1 MVDDHVAVRDAI
13 CKFIRR
19 THDAVCE
26 ADDGV
31 AAIEKAKDCPP
42 DLVIMDLNLPRL
54 NGVQAASELRRMFPG
69 IKIIGFTT
77 LSRKSA
83 QELLAE
89 TQFDAMLSKQD
100 GLTKLAEAIKA
111 LLSP

>member
-1 MVDDHVAVRDAI
+1 MRDAI

-19 THDAVCE
+19 TYDSVCE

-31 AAIEKAKDCPP
+31 AAIDRAKECPP

-54 NGVQAASELRRMFPG
+54 NGVQAASELRRMLPR

-77 LSRKSA
+77 LGRESA
-83 QELLAE
+83 QQLLAE

-100 GLTKLAEAIKA
+100 GLTKLEEAIKA
-111 LLSP
+111 FLPL